1 METKWGEREVEGG
14 EEVGYR
20 GGGHPLKCQRGRIER
35 REGGK
40 LVLGEEKVECVPP
53 HQNCWGGVGWKG

>member
-1 METKWGEREVEGG
+1 MEGG
-14 EEVGYR
+14 EGVGYR
-20 GGGHPLKCQRGRIER
+20 LGGHPLKCQRGIVER